1 MEKADIIAASGDRIA
16 ADIIG
21 LALIKH
27 FGKARDVTGK
37 SVWEQRHIQRAIE
50 LGLGVKEAASILPR
64 SKTLKAGDTDFP
76 RLLSSVKEYA
86 SGQTF

>member
-1 MEKADIIAASGDRIA
+1 MEKAHIIAVSGDQIA

-37 SVWEQRHIQRAIE
+37 SVWEQRHIQLAIE
-50 LGLGVKEAASILPR
+50 LGPGVKEAAPILLR
-64 SKTLKAGDTDFP
+64 SKTLKAGDTDFS

-86 SGQTF
+86 FSQTF